1 MGYALFE
8 TALGWMGVAWNDAGV
23 TAVQLPEADRDATER
38 RLAERA
44 RAASPPSAR
53 RPAWVGRLAE
63 KLAKHAR
70 GEPQSFDDVPL
81 DTRGVPPFHA
91 EVYRVARSIPA
102 GTTRAYGEIASALG
116 KPGAARAVGQAM
128 AKNPFP
134 VVVPCHR
141 VTAAGG
147 KPGGFSAY
155 GGLVT
160 KDRLLA
166 VEGAPALGAPSSA
179 GRALPYDAAEASRRL
194 AAADAKLRR
203 VIERVGP
210 PRLTL
215 EPTDST
221 VAALAK
227 AIVYQQLNGKA
238 AKTIHDRL
246 LAALPG
252 QRVTASSLDATSDE
266 ALRAAGISRSKALA
280 LRDLAAR
287 AGRREVPSFAALA
300 AMDDE
305 AIVDVLTRVRGVGR
319 WTVEMLLIFRL
330 GRPDVLPLGDYGVRK
345 GFAAAYRREELP
357 TPAELARAG
366 QRWAPFRSVASW
378 YLWRAAEA

>member
-1 MGYALFE
+1 MGYAIFE

-23 TAVQLPEADRDATER
+23 VAVQLPEADRGATER
-38 RLAERA
+38 RLSERA
-44 RAASPPSAR
+44 GAAAAEAAR
-53 RPAWVGRLAE
+53 RPAWVGRLAARLE
-63 KLAKHAR
+63 RHAR

-81 DTRGVPPFHA
+81 DTRAVPPFHA
-91 EVYRVARSIPA
+91 EVYRAARAIPI
-102 GTTRAYGEIASALG
+102 GITRTYGELARELG

-147 KPGGFSAY
+147 RPGGFSAY

-166 VEGAPALGAPSSA
+166 VEGAPPLGAPSSN
-179 GRALPYDAAEASRRL
+179 GSALPYDAGAASRHL
-194 AAADAKLRR
+194 AEVDPKLRR
-203 VIERVGP
+203 VIDRVGP

-227 AIVYQQLNGKA
+227 AIVYQQLSGKA

-246 LAALPG
+246 LAALPSR
-252 QRVTASSLDATSDE
+252 RVTAAGLEATSDE
-266 ALRAAGISRSKALA
+266 ALRAAGISRAKALA
-280 LRDLAAR
+280 LRDLASR
-287 AGRREVPSFAALA
+287 AARREVPSFASLA

-305 AIVDVLTRVRGVGR
+305 AIVDTLTRVRGVGR

-345 GFAAAYRREELP
+345 GFAAAYRRPELP

-366 QRWAPFRSVASW
+366 ERWAPYRSVASW